1 MQWPRAVMDD
11 DFSQLSRLF
20 NADKSI
26 VKIPS
31 KDPDLKMAVLASW
44 QVSSREQKQV
54 NTEEPFAW
62 MNATVVSL
70 V

>member
-1 MQWPRAVMDD
+1 MDD
-11 DFSQLSRLF
+11 DFSQISRLF

-26 VKIPS
+26 VQIPS

-44 QVSSREQKQV
+44 QVSSREPKQV

-62 MNATVVSL
+62 MNSTVVSL